1 MQDTVAPTRRRG
13 YAEFRAELQ
22 SQIEELK
29 LMNARMDARQV
40 ERERLKEET
49 RVLRE
54 ETEAIL
60 ASISAGK

>member
-1 MQDTVAPTRRRG
+1 MQDTVASTRRRG
-13 YAEFRAELQ
+13 FSEFRAELQ

-29 LMNARMDARQV
+29 LMNARMDAR
-40 ERERLKEET
+40 EAKRERLEEET